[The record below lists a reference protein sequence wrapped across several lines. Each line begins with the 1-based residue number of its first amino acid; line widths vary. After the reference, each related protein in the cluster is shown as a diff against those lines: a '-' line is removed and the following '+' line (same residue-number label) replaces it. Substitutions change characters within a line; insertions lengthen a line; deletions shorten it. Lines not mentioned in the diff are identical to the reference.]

1 MIIKVQQHIN
11 HKINQIILNQI
22 ILIKNLKGKKKRDA
36 DNKKSVGN
44 KKGVDNKKDVDNKTE
59 EDNKKNKD
67 DKKRI
72 DGNNNMQHNKLEG
85 INNNKDNS
93 DKTWEGSNKIKDNIV
108 DSNKC
113 KHSKDKENT
122 KLHYQ
127 KEIIID
133 NFLWSIFD
141 IS

>member
-1 MIIKVQQHIN
+1 MRNKAHINLLTAVIIQEQLLMIIKVQQHIN
-11 HKINQIILNQI
+11 HKINQIIL
-22 ILIKNLKGKKKRDA
+22 IKNLKGEKKRDA

-93 DKTWEGSNKIKDNIV
+93 EKI
-108 DSNKC
+108 
-113 KHSKDKENT
+113 
-122 KLHYQ
+122 
-127 KEIIID
+127 
-133 NFLWSIFD
+133 
-141 IS
+141 